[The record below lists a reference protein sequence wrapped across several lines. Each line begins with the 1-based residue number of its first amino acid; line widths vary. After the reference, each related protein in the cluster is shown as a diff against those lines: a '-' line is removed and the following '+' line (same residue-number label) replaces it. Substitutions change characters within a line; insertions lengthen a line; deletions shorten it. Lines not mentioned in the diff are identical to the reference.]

1 MIRRME
7 PGEIMNGYL
16 YAVSASRDQPF
27 ALEPYL
33 AVATSHGIRFLH
45 AAMFHVDTAHDGPHP
60 IGEAMLSCAS
70 QFGWELHA
78 DDIWSRWSE
87 RTEAERVLASFA
99 PALAEIEAEHPIVVE
114 AERILMEGS
123 TPQGQASTWLRNSDH
138 WAGSSMNVLYDANG
152 QLGGAFVT
160 VYTANPFQLRSLLRW
175 LGVPKELVVQITG
188 LER

>member
-1 MIRRME
+1 MH
-7 PGEIMNGYL
+7 GYL

-33 AVATSHGIRFLH
+33 AIEADRRIRFLH
-45 AAMFHVDTAHDGPHP
+45 AAMFHVDTTHDGPHP
-60 IGEAMLSCAS
+60 ISEAMQSCAV
-70 QFGWELHA
+70 QFGWDLHP
-78 DDIWSRWSE
+78 DDLWSLWSE
-87 RTEAERVLASFA
+87 RAEAERVLASFA
-99 PALAEIEAEHPIVVE
+99 PALAEAEADHPIVME

-138 WAGSSMNVLYDANG
+138 WAGSSMNVLYDASG

-160 VYTANPFQLRSLLRW
+160 VYTANPFKLRSLLRW
-175 LGVPKELVVQITG
+175 LGVPKELVIQITG